1 MDKYEKE
8 TLDAVDRYLD
18 LICPP
23 NVISV
28 VAAVADIM
36 AQLPARGVDEAQL
49 RRLIVVRAESRN
61 LATNQ

>member
-18 LICPP
+18 LISPP

-36 AQLPARGVDEAQL
+36 AQLPASGVDEAQL

>member
-1 MDKYEKE
+1 MDKCEKE

-28 VAAVADIM
+28 VAAVADIT
-36 AQLPARGVDEAQL
+36 AQLPASGIDESQL
-49 RRLIVVRAESRN
+49 RRLIVARAGCRN
-61 LATNQ
+61 LATNE

>member
-28 VAAVADIM
+28 AAAVADIT
-36 AQLPARGVDEAQL
+36 AQLPASGIDEAQL
-49 RRLIVVRAESRN
+49 RQLIPRRMSE
-61 LATNQ
+61 LGDK

>member
-36 AQLPARGVDEAQL
+36 AQLPASGVDEAQL

>member
-8 TLDAVDRYLD
+8 ALDAVDRYLD
-18 LICPP
+18 LISPP

-28 VAAVADIM
+28 VAAVADII
-36 AQLPARGVDEAQL
+36 AQLPASGIDEAQL
-49 RRLIVVRAESRN
+49 RQLIVARAESRN

>member
-1 MDKYEKE
+1 MDKCEKE

-36 AQLPARGVDEAQL
+36 AQLPASGVDEAQL